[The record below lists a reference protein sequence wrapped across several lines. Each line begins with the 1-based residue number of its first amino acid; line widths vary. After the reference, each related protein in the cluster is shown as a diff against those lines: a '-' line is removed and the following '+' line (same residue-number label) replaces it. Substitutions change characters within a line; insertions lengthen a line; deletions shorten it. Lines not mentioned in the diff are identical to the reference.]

1 MRIMTRL
8 NNTIASKNASQA
20 RQRMSAMQK
29 LILTACAIAFL
40 GGLIT
45 GKSVLAQ
52 DNTNNV
58 YWAGKP
64 IQCGPTDYAL
74 NQAMEGDLKPL
85 WAGYGWSNSVN
96 YDEPL
101 PVLIHLHMDPESQ
114 RWVVME
120 TGAPGTET
128 CIISSG
134 EGATFSP
141 DEIMDLITTLA
152 DQ

>member
-1 MRIMTRL
+1 
-8 NNTIASKNASQA
+8 
-20 RQRMSAMQK
+20 MQK

-128 CIISSG
+128 CFKCCALQMFWNTILNYI
-134 EGATFSP
+134 
-141 DEIMDLITTLA
+141 LIKALLA
-152 DQ
+152 DIGAVETAECWQEHCIVILFLC